1 MKESYKKFW
10 GNLKIL
16 PYQALDD
23 CVARAQ
29 SGVAVGGVKFVQDE
43 GLRLGR

>member
-1 MKESYKKFW
+1 MKESYEKIW

-23 CVARAQ
+23 CVAKAQ
-29 SGVAVGGVKFVQDE
+29 SRVAVGGVKSVQDD